1 MNLFEQG
8 SALLASVRKNYT
20 SVDVVYLPGGSSE
33 DAFTVSATPG
43 ETTFRYENVSG
54 ITIRERVA
62 DFLILASD
70 LGRVPQKGDEITYNG
85 GTYEVL
91 APNDEP
97 CWRWTSPVQDTYR
110 IHTKQTGFA
119 DPNA

>member
-1 MNLFEQG
+1 MNLFEQA
-8 SALLASVRKNYT
+8 SELLASVRKNYT
-20 SVDVVYLPGGSSE
+20 AVDVAYLPVGSSE
-33 DAFTVSATPG
+33 SFSVSATPG
-43 ETTFRYENVSG
+43 ETTFRYEDVSG
-54 ITIRERVA
+54 LTVRERVA

-70 LGRVPQKGDEITYNG
+70 LGRVPQKGDEIFYAG

-97 CWRWTSPVQDTYR
+97 VWRWTSPVQDTYR
-110 IHTKQTGFA
+110 IHTKQTGFT